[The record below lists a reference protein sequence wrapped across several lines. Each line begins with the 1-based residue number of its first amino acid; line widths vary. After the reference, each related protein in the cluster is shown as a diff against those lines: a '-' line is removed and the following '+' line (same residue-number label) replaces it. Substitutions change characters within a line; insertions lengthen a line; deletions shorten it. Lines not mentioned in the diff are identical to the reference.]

1 TRINRI
7 LGTAI
12 TRAEIETIFD
22 RLGFVLEVKN
32 DALIIEVP
40 TRRWDITI
48 EADILEEVAR
58 MYGYDEIPVTLPAT
72 STTGGLSD

>member
-1 TRINRI
+1 MRKSKQF
-7 LGTAI
+7 
-12 TRAEIETIFD
+12 FD

-58 MYGYDEIPVTLPAT
+58 IYGYDEIPVTLPAT
-72 STTGGLSD
+72 STTGGLSDSQKLVVSCALI